1 MLAPLFD
8 QLHPDWQK
16 VLLPQKK
23 LIDSIDIAI
32 TDKAIAPSRE
42 NVFRALRKPISETKV
57 VIFGQDPYPT
67 LGHAH
72 GLAFSVDKSIG
83 KLPPSLR
90 NIFEELS
97 TDTGKPKR
105 ETGDLSDWSN
115 QGVLL
120 LNRILTTEVG
130 SSMVHQSLGW
140 QTITELVAAEL
151 GSRDV
156 VAILWGKPAG
166 ELKKYFREEFIIE
179 SVHPSPLSAYRGFFG
194 SKPFSRCNQMLEK
207 RGIAPINW

>member
-16 VLLPQKK
+16 VLLSQKE
-23 LIDSIDIAI
+23 LIDKIDFAI

-42 NVFRALRKPISETKV
+42 NIFRALREPISDTKV

-72 GLAFSVDKSIG
+72 GLAFSVNGSVT

-97 TDTGKPKR
+97 IDTGKPKR
-105 ETGDLSDWSN
+105 EMGDLSDWSN

-140 QTITELVAAEL
+140 QTITEVVAAEL
-151 GSRDV
+151 GSRDLV
-156 VAILWGKPAG
+156 G
-166 ELKKYFREEFIIE
+166 
-179 SVHPSPLSAYRGFFG
+179 
-194 SKPFSRCNQMLEK
+194 
-207 RGIAPINW
+207 